1 VITAV
6 LGAPGS
12 GKSSTAH
19 HLPGLLPG
27 HVVLDWDAF
36 IEPASALAGHDIKHD
51 TRTWPT
57 YRALV
62 RVAVDAIAG
71 VPAVLLSVCTPAE
84 LAGWPIG
91 AWLLLD
97 CADHERRR
105 RLHGL
110 GGRASADDAITDAA
124 AYRELGLPVIDTT
137 GRAPEAV
144 AMDIAR
150 FVRQAR

>member
-1 VITAV
+1 MPNSPDQRGVNQQCIPT
-6 LGAPGS
+6 S
-12 GKSSTAH
+12 GTRAGLIGRALQARGHWFDPSCAH
-19 HLPGLLPG
+19 QVRG
-27 HVVLDWDAF
+27 
-36 IEPASALAGHDIKHD
+36 SALGGHDIKHD

-97 CADHERRR
+97 CADHERR
-105 RLHGL
+105 
-110 GGRASADDAITDAA
+110 
-124 AYRELGLPVIDTT
+124 
-137 GRAPEAV
+137 
-144 AMDIAR
+144 
-150 FVRQAR
+150 